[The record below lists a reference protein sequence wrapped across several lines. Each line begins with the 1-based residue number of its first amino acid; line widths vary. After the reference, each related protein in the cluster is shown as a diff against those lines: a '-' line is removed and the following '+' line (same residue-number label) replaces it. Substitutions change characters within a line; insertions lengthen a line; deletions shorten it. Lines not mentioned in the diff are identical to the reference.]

1 MEYPSDLQ
9 RNSRSCFAWL
19 GRRSKK
25 PHFLTFCFVVV
36 TVQEPLYSSSDLGE
50 ERKWTALCL
59 RSRVKELVLQ
69 CFLRERSFETSSD
82 LKESHSLVSKAGW

>member
-9 RNSRSCFAWL
+9 RNSSSCFAWL

-36 TVQEPLYSSSDLGE
+36 TEQE
-50 ERKWTALCL
+50 LCTEFP
-59 RSRVKELVLQ
+59 KP
-69 CFLRERSFETSSD
+69 
-82 LKESHSLVSKAGW
+82 

>member
-9 RNSRSCFAWL
+9 RNSHSCFAWL

-36 TVQEPLYSSSDLGE
+36 TVQELLYSSSDLGE
-50 ERKWTALCL
+50 EREWTTLCL

-82 LKESHSLVSKAGW
+82 LKESHSLVSKAGC

>member
-9 RNSRSCFAWL
+9 RNSSSCFAWL

-36 TVQEPLYSSSDLGE
+36 TEQELCTVATL
-50 ERKWTALCL
+50 ERIASGLEQSAKRQRNKVFCSLF
-59 RSRVKELVLQ
+59 SKGKEFRNEL
-69 CFLRERSFETSSD
+69 
-82 LKESHSLVSKAGW
+82 

>member
-9 RNSRSCFAWL
+9 RNSHSCFAVA
-19 GRRSKK
+19 RTTIQE

-36 TVQEPLYSSSDLGE
+36 TVQELLYSSSDLGE

-69 CFLRERSFETSSD
+69 CF
-82 LKESHSLVSKAGW
+82 

>member
-1 MEYPSDLQ
+1 MEYPSDLH

-36 TVQEPLYSSSDLGE
+36 TEQELCTVATL
-50 ERKWTALCL
+50 ERIASGLNSL
-59 RSRVKELVLQ
+59 RRGKGTKCFAV

-82 LKESHSLVSKAGW
+82 LKESHSLVSKAGC